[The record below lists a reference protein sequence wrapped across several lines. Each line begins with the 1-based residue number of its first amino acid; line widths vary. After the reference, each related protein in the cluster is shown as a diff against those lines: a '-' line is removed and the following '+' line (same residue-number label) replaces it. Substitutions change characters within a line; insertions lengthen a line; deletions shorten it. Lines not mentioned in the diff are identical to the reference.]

1 MPWPTGRTPSETS
14 AAALR
19 RVNARS
25 ASVSAPPDSD
35 LRRVPS
41 SRRIRARCSAV
52 GDVDDHQRHA
62 PIRQHDGH
70 RGEHGLIDFRH
81 AGGILGRT
89 ARRAQAT
96 TTRGS

>member
-25 ASVSAPPDSD
+25 ASVKMG
-35 LRRVPS
+35 
-41 SRRIRARCSAV
+41 AV
-52 GDVDDHQRHA
+52 ADHQRHA

-81 AGGILGRT
+81 AGGVLGRT
-89 ARRAQAT
+89 ARELDYTRFVTVLNTTPPRPMRAD
-96 TTRGS
+96 

>member
-25 ASVSAPPDSD
+25 ASVKMG
-35 LRRVPS
+35 
-41 SRRIRARCSAV
+41 AV
-52 GDVDDHQRHA
+52 ADHQRHA

-81 AGGILGRT
+81 AGGFLGRT
-89 ARRAQAT
+89 ARRTQAT